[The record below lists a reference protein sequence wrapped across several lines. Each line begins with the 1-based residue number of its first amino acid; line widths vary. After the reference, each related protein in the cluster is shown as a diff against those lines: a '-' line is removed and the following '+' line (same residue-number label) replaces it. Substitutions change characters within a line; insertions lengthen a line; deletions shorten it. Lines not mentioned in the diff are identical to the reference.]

1 ARAAVESIA
10 KRLYALL
17 FRWLVA
23 RINLHIEPRPPSP
36 RGNKHQSTSQPKG
49 NEKPLSGRMAVD
61 RAVISLLDLF
71 GFETFM
77 SNSFEQLCI
86 NYANEALQVVCS
98 IAALGSKAFVE

>member
-1 ARAAVESIA
+1 M
-10 KRLYALL
+10 
-17 FRWLVA
+17 
-23 RINLHIEPRPPSP
+23 
-36 RGNKHQSTSQPKG
+36 
-49 NEKPLSGRMAVD
+49 SGRMAVD

-98 IAALGSKAFVE
+98 IAALGSKALEG